1 MQRVIAYV
9 DGFNLYFGLR
19 SQGLRGAL
27 WLDIPSLMSR
37 FLAPGQSLVATKYFT
52 SHLSGPPDKARRQSV
67 YLEALASRPGVEL
80 FFGQYQ
86 TEQIRCRACGE
97 RWPVNR
103 EKMTD
108 VNIAVELMKDA
119 MRDRLDIAF
128 LVSADSD
135 LAGPVA
141 AFRELWP
148 AKRIL
153 AIFPPGRGSI
163 VLERLA
169 NGKRR
174 IRRNL
179 VLASQMPDEVI
190 GPDGYAK
197 HRPPAWRSDGQGR

>member
-1 MQRVIAYV
+1 MQSMNRREFIIGSAASLPLAGVARAASSPTPRTASAVRNLAGPVAIASA
-9 DGFNLYFGLR
+9 NGLR
-19 SQGLRGAL
+19 T
-27 WLDIPSLMSR
+27 
-37 FLAPGQSLVATKYFT
+37 VA
-52 SHLSGPPDKARRQSV
+52 R
-67 YLEALASRPGVEL
+67 
-80 FFGQYQ
+80 
-86 TEQIRCRACGE
+86 
-97 RWPVNR
+97 
-103 EKMTD
+103 
-108 VNIAVELMKDA
+108 AVELMKDA